1 MHPTDLPAQD
11 RGGSIDLLVHG
22 GDVLTVDASG
32 TVVRDGAVAVR
43 DGRIVEVG
51 PADRLRATYEAS
63 DELDARD
70 CLVLPGLINTHTHLA
85 MTLFRGIADDVT
97 LQGFLSRVIPAEAK
111 GLSPET
117 VTAGIQG
124 AIAESVRG
132 GVTTALDMY
141 WFHEAAEAVAR
152 DAGWRLLTGPTFM
165 DVPGPPD
172 GRPYADRLGWAAAD
186 LAARA
191 PAPGTRPVVFAHSAY
206 TLVPEQLTAIS
217 ALAREHGALLHIHAA
232 ENAGEVEMVTEQH
245 GMRPVELLDSLG
257 VLGPDTLLAHA
268 VDLTDA
274 EIGTIAR
281 TGTSVAHCPV
291 SNLKLGCGIARVPD
305 LLDAGVTVGLG
316 TDGAV
321 SSNTLDLLSA
331 VKVAALVHKAGGDP
345 TAVGAEQAVR
355 MATIES
361 ARALGLGG
369 QLGSLEPGKRAD
381 LIVLGLDRPHLTP
394 RHDPWS
400 MLAYA
405 AASSDVRDTVVDGR
419 VLMRDRTLETLDEQ
433 GALRALRDAAA
444 SAAPGSTSTASGTDT
459 RSTGTTGTSEVASNV

>member
-1 MHPTDLPAQD
+1 MHHTDLPAQD
-11 RGGSIDLLVHG
+11 RGGATDLLVHG

-43 DGRIVEVG
+43 DGRIIEVG
-51 PADRLRATYEAS
+51 PAERLRAAYEPAE
-63 DELDARD
+63 ELDARG
-70 CLVLPGLINTHTHLA
+70 CLVMPGLINTHTHLA

-97 LQGFLSRVIPAEAK
+97 LQGFLARVIPAEAER
-111 GLSPET
+111 LSPET
-117 VTAGIQG
+117 VTAGIRG

-132 GVTTALDMY
+132 GVTAALDMY
-141 WFHEAAEAVAR
+141 WFHEAAEVVAR
-152 DAGWRLLTGPTFM
+152 EAGWRLLTGPTFM

-186 LAARA
+186 LAART

-206 TLVPEQLTAIS
+206 TLVPEQLTAIG
-217 ALAREHGALLHIHAA
+217 ALAREHGALLHLHAA
-232 ENAGEVEMVTEQH
+232 ENAGEVEMVAEQH

-257 VLGPDTLLAHA
+257 LLGPDTLLAHA

-274 EIGTIAR
+274 EIATLAR
-281 TGTSVAHCPV
+281 TGTAVAHCPV
-291 SNLKLGCGIARVPD
+291 SNLKLGCGIARVPE

-321 SSNTLDLLSA
+321 SSNTLDLLGA
-331 VKVAALVHKAGGDP
+331 VKMAALVHKAGGDP

-355 MATIES
+355 MATVES
-361 ARALGLGG
+361 ARALGLGD
-369 QLGSLEPGKRAD
+369 QLGSLEAGKRAD
-381 LIVLGLDRPHLTP
+381 LIVLDLSRPHLTP

-405 AASSDVRDTVVDGR
+405 ATSGDVRDTVVDGR
-419 VLMRDRTLETLDEQ
+419 ILMRDRTLVTMDEQ
-433 GALRALRDAAA
+433 RALRALRDAAA
-444 SAAPGSTSTASGTDT
+444 SAAPVPAS
-459 RSTGTTGTSEVASNV
+459 TTGTSEVASTV